1 MKRHIGKGRLGFV
14 LKMASWLSLPHLGF
28 SCILAFF
35 DFLGNLFYGSVWFQQ
50 LQCIIVQTLLAA
62 NTLLKMYLTA
72 DFNLQIINVKTI

>member
-1 MKRHIGKGRLGFV
+1 MHVGKGRLGFV

-35 DFLGNLFYGSVWFQQ
+35 DFLGNLFYGAAGSSSCKVSS
-50 LQCIIVQTLLAA
+50 CKPLLAA

-72 DFNLQIINVKTI
+72 DLNLQIINVKTI